1 MFNKIELKYNFKDL
15 EPNIDEETMY
25 THYNKHYNTY
35 TENLNNALEHLPEFK
50 DMDIISILKNIKE
63 DNNYYMAIRNNGG
76 GYLNHSMYFDM
87 LTPKSTPLPNKL
99 EEKINEDFTNF
110 DNFKSELISK
120 GLSHFGSG
128 WVWVILEND
137 KLKIITTNNQD
148 NPYMFGQTPIMGID
162 LWEHAY
168 YLHYQNRRPDYI
180 KEFFRV
186 INWDKVS
193 ENYEKAL
200 KPHHQ

>member
-148 NPYMFGQTPIMGID
+148 NPYMFGKTPIMGID

-168 YLHYQNRRPDYI
+168 YLKYKNLRKDYLENI
-180 KEFFRV
+180 FNV
-186 INWDKVS
+186 IDWNTV
-193 ENYEKAL
+193 ENYYNNL
-200 KPHHQ
+200 K

>member
-1 MFNKIELKYNFKDL
+1 MFNKIELKYDFKDL
-15 EPNIDEETMY
+15 EPHIDEETMY
-25 THYNKHYNTY
+25 THYNKHYNAY

-87 LTPKSTPLPNKL
+87 LTPKSTSLPNKL

-110 DNFKSELISK
+110 DNIKFELISK

-168 YLHYQNRRPDYI
+168 YLKYKNLRKDYLENI
-180 KEFFRV
+180 FNV
-186 INWDKVS
+186 IDWNIV
-193 ENYEKAL
+193 ENYYNNL
-200 KPHHQ
+200 K

>member
-1 MFNKIELKYNFKDL
+1 MFNKIELKYDFKDL

-25 THYNKHYNTY
+25 THYNKHYNAY

-76 GYLNHSMYFDM
+76 GYLNHSMYFDI
-87 LTPKSTPLPNKL
+87 LTPKSTPLPSKL
-99 EEKINEDFTNF
+99 EEKINKDFTNF

-148 NPYMFGQTPIMGID
+148 NPYMFGKTPIMGID

-168 YLHYQNRRPDYI
+168 YLKYKNLRKDYLENI
-180 KEFFRV
+180 FNV
-186 INWDKVS
+186 IDWNTV
-193 ENYEKAL
+193 ENYYNNL
-200 KPHHQ
+200 K

>member
-1 MFNKIELKYNFKDL
+1 MFNKIELKYDFKDL

-25 THYNKHYNTY
+25 THYNKHYNAY

-148 NPYMFGQTPIMGID
+148 NPYMFGKTPIMGID

-168 YLHYQNRRPDYI
+168 YLKYKNLRKDYLENI
-180 KEFFRV
+180 FNV
-186 INWDKVS
+186 IDWNTV
-193 ENYEKAL
+193 ENYYNNL
-200 KPHHQ
+200 K

>member
-1 MFNKIELKYNFKDL
+1 MFNKIELKYDFKDL

-87 LTPKSTPLPNKL
+87 LTSKSTPLPNKL
-99 EEKINEDFTNF
+99 EKKINEDFTNF
-110 DNFKSELISK
+110 NNFKSELISK

-128 WVWVILEND
+128 WVWVILENH

-148 NPYMFGQTPIMGID
+148 NPYIFGQTPIMGID

-168 YLHYQNRRPDYI
+168 YLKYKNLRKDYLENI
-180 KEFFRV
+180 FNV
-186 INWDKVS
+186 IDWNIV
-193 ENYEKAL
+193 ENYYNNL
-200 KPHHQ
+200 K

>member
-1 MFNKIELKYNFKDL
+1 MFNKIELKYDFKDL

-25 THYNKHYNTY
+25 THYNKHYNAY
-35 TENLNNALEHLPEFK
+35 TENLNNSLEHLPEFK

-110 DNFKSELISK
+110 DNFKSEIISK

-168 YLHYQNRRPDYI
+168 YLKYKNLRKDYLENI
-180 KEFFRV
+180 FNV
-186 INWDKVS
+186 IDWNIV
-193 ENYEKAL
+193 ENYYNNL
-200 KPHHQ
+200 K

>member
-1 MFNKIELKYNFKDL
+1 MFNKIELKYDFKDL

-63 DNNYYMAIRNNGG
+63 DNKYYTAIRNNGG

-87 LTPKSTPLPNKL
+87 LTPKSTPLPNNL
-99 EEKINEDFTNF
+99 EEKINENFTTF
-110 DNFKSELISK
+110 DNFKSEIISK

-168 YLHYQNRRPDYI
+168 YLKYKNLRKDYLENI
-180 KEFFRV
+180 FNIIDWNIV
-186 INWDKVS
+186 
-193 ENYEKAL
+193 ENYYNNL
-200 KPHHQ
+200 K

>member
-1 MFNKIELKYNFKDL
+1 MFNKIELKYDFKDL
-15 EPNIDEETMY
+15 EPHIDEETMY
-25 THYNKHYNTY
+25 THYNKHYNAY

-63 DNNYYMAIRNNGG
+63 NNNYYMAIRNNGG

-99 EEKINEDFTNF
+99 EEKINENFTNF
-110 DNFKSELISK
+110 DNFKSEIISK

-168 YLHYQNRRPDYI
+168 YLKYKNLRKDYLENI
-180 KEFFRV
+180 FNV
-186 INWDKVS
+186 IDWNIV
-193 ENYEKAL
+193 ENYYNNL
-200 KPHHQ
+200 K

>member
-1 MFNKIELKYNFKDL
+1 MFNKIELKYDFKDL
-15 EPNIDEETMY
+15 ESNIDEETMY

-76 GYLNHSMYFDM
+76 GYLNHSMYFNM

-99 EEKINEDFTNF
+99 EEKIKEEFTNF
-110 DNFKSELISK
+110 DNFKSEIISK

-128 WVWVILEND
+128 WVWVILENH

-168 YLHYQNRRPDYI
+168 YLKYKNLRKDYLENI
-180 KEFFRV
+180 FNV
-186 INWDKVS
+186 IDWNIV
-193 ENYEKAL
+193 ENYYNNL
-200 KPHHQ
+200 K

>member
-1 MFNKIELKYNFKDL
+1 MFNKIELKYDFKDL

-76 GYLNHSMYFDM
+76 GYLNHSMYFDI
-87 LTPKSTPLPNKL
+87 LTPKSTPLPNNL

-110 DNFKSELISK
+110 GNFKSEIISK

-168 YLHYQNRRPDYI
+168 YLKYKNLRKDYLENI
-180 KEFFRV
+180 FNV
-186 INWDKVS
+186 IDWNIV
-193 ENYEKAL
+193 ENYYNNL
-200 KPHHQ
+200 K

>member
-1 MFNKIELKYNFKDL
+1 MFKKIELKYDFKDI

-35 TENLNNALEHLPEFK
+35 TENLNKALENLPEFK

-110 DNFKSELISK
+110 DNFKSEIISK

-168 YLHYQNRRPDYI
+168 YLKYKNLRKDYLENI
-180 KEFFRV
+180 FNV
-186 INWDKVS
+186 IDWNIV
-193 ENYEKAL
+193 ENYYNNL
-200 KPHHQ
+200 K

>member
-1 MFNKIELKYNFKDL
+1 MFNKIDLKYDFKDL

-35 TENLNNALEHLPEFK
+35 TENLNNTLEHLPEFK
-50 DMDIISILKNIKE
+50 DMDIISILTNIKE

-87 LTPKSTPLPNKL
+87 LTSKSTPLPNKL

-110 DNFKSELISK
+110 DNFKSEIISK

-168 YLHYQNRRPDYI
+168 YLKYKNLRKDYLENI
-180 KEFFRV
+180 FNV
-186 INWDKVS
+186 IDWNIV
-193 ENYEKAL
+193 ENYYNNL
-200 KPHHQ
+200 K

>member
-1 MFNKIELKYNFKDL
+1 MFNKIELKYDFKDL

-25 THYNKHYNTY
+25 THYNKHYNAY

-50 DMDIISILKNIKE
+50 DIDIISILKNIKE

-168 YLHYQNRRPDYI
+168 YLKYKNLRKDYLENI
-180 KEFFRV
+180 FNV
-186 INWDKVS
+186 IDWNIV
-193 ENYEKAL
+193 ENYYNNL
-200 KPHHQ
+200 K

>member
-15 EPNIDEETMY
+15 EPHIDKETMY

-128 WVWVILEND
+128 WVWVILENH

-168 YLHYQNRRPDYI
+168 YLKYKNLRKDYLENI
-180 KEFFRV
+180 FNIIDWNIV
-186 INWDKVS
+186 
-193 ENYEKAL
+193 ENYYNNL
-200 KPHHQ
+200 K